1 MNKNNESIKELS
13 TTNLAKEL
21 KISTR
26 DMFQELVENGLI
38 VKTSSGWELT
48 PAGKSKGGIYKKSEK
63 FGRYIVWPSS
73 IRAELDEN
81 REDEQSGLVTAT
93 SIGKRFSMSA
103 KRVNSILSEIG
114 WIKKDAIKGWHLTE
128 LGKRLGGIQSK
139 HTTSGVSF
147 VRWSDKIIDNQI
159 LVANIRQS
167 SGEVTQID
175 EEEADNAGNSDST
188 DFRNKYRPE
197 LRAIDGHY
205 VRSKAELLIDNWL
218 YQFKIVHAYERKLP
232 IEEKVLCD
240 FYIPTGKVYIEYWGL
255 EEEKYLAN
263 KKRKIDIYDKY
274 NLNLIQLFDKDVFNL
289 DDTLPAKLLNFGIP
303 VE

>member
-1 MNKNNESIKELS
+1 MNQKPEAFKEIS

-21 KISTR
+21 KISSR
-26 DMFQELVENGLI
+26 EMFQQSGFI
-38 VKTSSGWELT
+38 VRTSGGWDLT
-48 PAGKSKGGIYKKSEK
+48 PKGKSKGGVYKDSVKY
-63 FGRYIVWPSS
+63 GRYIVWPES
-73 IRAELDEN
+73 IKVELDNN
-81 REDEQSGLVTAT
+81 REDEKPGLVTAT
-93 SIGKRFSMSA
+93 SIGKHFNMSA
-103 KRVNSILSEIG
+103 NRINSILSEIG

-139 HTTSGVSF
+139 HTTSGKSF
-147 VRWSDKIIDNQI
+147 VRWPDKITNNEI
-159 LVANIRQS
+159 LVANIRQA
-167 SGEVTQID
+167 SGEVTQVN
-175 EEEADNAGNSDST
+175 EEESDDAKNSDST

-205 VRSKAELLIDNWL
+205 VRSKGELLIDNWL

-263 KKRKIDIYDKY
+263 KKRKIAIYDKY
-274 NLNLIQLFDKDVFNL
+274 KLNLIQLFDKDVFNL
-289 DDTLPAKLLNFGIP
+289 DDTLPAKLLNFSIP